1 MRTEQMG
8 RNSPF
13 KTMWWK
19 VDLGGLYN
27 IYSINIVFKNYD
39 GEGML
44 VYVVE
49 SVIKEYA
56 QMYLEL

>member
-1 MRTEQMG
+1 MG

-56 QMYLEL
+56 RMYLEL